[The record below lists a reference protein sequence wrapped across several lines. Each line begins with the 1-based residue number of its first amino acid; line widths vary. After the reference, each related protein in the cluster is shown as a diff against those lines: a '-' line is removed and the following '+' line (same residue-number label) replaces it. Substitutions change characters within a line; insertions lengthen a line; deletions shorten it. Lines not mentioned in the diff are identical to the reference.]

1 MYAAVG
7 FNGITAQQVV
17 NRLAERQRKKREQ
30 EEAIEKITV
39 EMKSNQP
46 KKQTES
52 GVIVRGIDNMMIRL
66 SKCCNPVPG
75 DAILGFITKGR
86 GVSVHRADCPNIQA
100 DESDR
105 LIPVEW
111 ENAGSPENKSYQIDI
126 EVQAYDRTG
135 LINEVMHMVSETKTT
150 ITAVSGR
157 ADRDKIATINL
168 SIMIPHLSHLNR
180 VVERIKQIPDVY
192 SVKRVTN

>member
-1 MYAAVG
+1 
-7 FNGITAQQVV
+7 
-17 NRLAERQRKKREQ
+17 
-30 EEAIEKITV
+30 
-39 EMKSNQP
+39 P

-157 ADRDKIATINL
+157 ADKDKIATINL
-168 SIMIPHLSHLNR
+168 SIMIPHISHLNR

-192 SVKRVTN
+192 SVIRVTN